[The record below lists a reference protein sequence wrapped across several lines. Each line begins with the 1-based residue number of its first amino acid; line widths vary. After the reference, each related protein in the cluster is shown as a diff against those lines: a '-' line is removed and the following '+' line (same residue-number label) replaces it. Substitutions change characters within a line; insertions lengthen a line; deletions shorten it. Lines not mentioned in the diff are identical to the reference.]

1 MKVRSR
7 RRSIR
12 RRTLLLGTLAIVGIF
27 VFITRFPSTFRL
39 VELRIDDLRM
49 YARPNPKPAGA
60 VAIVAIDDASIA
72 TYGRWPW
79 PRQRIAQ
86 LVSALNDYGVKVI
99 GLDLVLSEAD
109 DSPGS
114 LVGGAAT
121 GKTGVSMGDLALANA
136 LAKQG
141 MVFLGT
147 AFDVASE
154 EKPIARQAAAD
165 LDASQQ
171 ITMRYSIVREHGDTI
186 PNIVVAASYLHP
198 LPVIAEAARGGGF
211 INILHDEDQ
220 NIRSALL
227 VLRYHNHYYAP
238 LSLALTSSYLDNA
251 PLSLD
256 LGEEGVRGISV
267 GSINIPVDE
276 SGHMLINFRGP
287 AGSFARYSAAD
298 VIAGRVPSSALKGRI
313 VVVGADA
320 LGLGD
325 VVSTPRGD
333 LLHGVEVHA
342 TLIDQFLS
350 RNFVRRSTMTAGEEL
365 VATILLTLAAIVMVA
380 YLSAARAS
388 LGGLLILGIYVAYA
402 QYRLVVDHVLVGVG
416 IPILA
421 VLLIYT
427 LLASYRYFR
436 EGSERQHLRA
446 LFEHYLHPDVIAQ
459 MADDPEGIKLG
470 GQRRHLAILFADI
483 VNFTARAERTA
494 PEALVEMLDT
504 YMTDM
509 TDAIMESRGV
519 VDKLMGDGIMA
530 FWGAPLDLPNPAKSA
545 IDCALTMLQKLDQL
559 RAEDPRFADLNIGI
573 GIHVGDAIVG
583 NFGGARRFDYSII
596 GDAVNFASRLEAL
609 TRHFGVRLLVSRQ
622 SCLEA
627 GHEYLTRE
635 VGRVKVKG
643 KSEAVEILEI
653 SNSPASDADFF
664 RRYSA
669 VISELNPGSANGEVV
684 ALERLLQE
692 RPGDQVTRLWIAKL
706 KANPNFAAADL
717 VFEFETK

>member
-1 MKVRSR
+1 M
-7 RRSIR
+7 
-12 RRTLLLGTLAIVGIF
+12 LGAGAIVGIF
-27 VFITRFPSTFRL
+27 ALITRFPSTFRI
-39 VELRIDDLRM
+39 VELHIDDLRM
-49 YARPNPKPAGA
+49 NARLTPKPVGA
-60 VAIVAIDDASIA
+60 VAIVVIDDASIA
-72 TYGRWPW
+72 RYGRWPW

-86 LVSALNDYGVKVI
+86 LVSVLNDYGVKAI

-109 DSPGS
+109 DDPDKRAGTS
-114 LVGGAAT
+114 GG
-121 GKTGVSMGDLALANA
+121 GESVSAGDSALASA
-136 LAKQG
+136 IAKQG

-147 AFDVASE
+147 AFDVASD
-154 EKPIARQAAAD
+154 EKNIVIENAASAE
-165 LDASQQ
+165 ASKQ
-171 ITMRYSIVREHGDTI
+171 ITMSYPIVRQHGEKI
-186 PNIVVAASYLHP
+186 PNLVVAAGYLSP
-198 LPVIAEAARGGGF
+198 LPAIGNAARGGGF

-220 NIRSALL
+220 TIRSALL
-227 VLRYHNHYYAP
+227 ALRFHNRYYVP
-238 LSLALTSSYLDNA
+238 LSLALVSSYLDNA
-251 PLSLD
+251 PLALE
-256 LGEEGVRGISV
+256 LGDEGVRGISI
-267 GSINIPVDE
+267 GNIEVPVDE
-276 SGHMLINFRGP
+276 SGHMLVRFRGP
-287 AGSFARYSAAD
+287 AGTFPHYSAAD
-298 VIAGRVPSSALKGRI
+298 IIAHRIPHAALTGHI
-313 VVVGADA
+313 VLVGADA

-325 VVSTPRGD
+325 VISTPRGD

-350 RNFVRRSTMTAGEEL
+350 RDFVRRSRMTAGEEL
-365 VATILLTLAAIVMVA
+365 IATVLLALVAIIMVA

-388 LGGLLILGIYVAYA
+388 VGGLLIVSAYVAYA
-402 QYRLVVDHVLVGVG
+402 QYRLNVDHVLVGVG
-416 IPILA
+416 IPVLA
-421 VLLIYT
+421 VVLIYT

-436 EGSERQHLRA
+436 EGSERQHLRS
-446 LFEHYLHPDVIAQ
+446 LFEHYLHPDVITQ
-459 MADDPEGIKLG
+459 MADAPDGIKLG

-483 VNFTARAERTA
+483 VNFTSRAERTA

-545 IDCALTMLQKLDQL
+545 IDCAQTMLQRLDQL

-622 SCLEA
+622 CYLES
-627 GHEYLTRE
+627 GGEYLTRD

-643 KSEAVEILEI
+643 KSEAVDIIEI
-653 SNSPASDADFF
+653 SISRESDGNFF
-664 RRYSA
+664 SHYSA
-669 VISELNPGSANGEVV
+669 AMAGLNNGVANGQVV
-684 ALERLLQE
+684 AFERLLEE
-692 RPGDQVTRLWIAKL
+692 RPTDQVTKLWITKL
-706 KANPNFAAADL
+706 KASASVATADL